1 MFTYLVTIFWG
12 SMSVF
17 LKQIK
22 IVGFKSFVEP
32 TTLYFNHPRVAVVG
46 PNGCG
51 KSNVIDAIRWV
62 MGESSPKFLRG
73 DLMSDVIFNGSVQRK
88 PLGVASV
95 EILLDNQ
102 NGLLLGAYVTKGD
115 VALRREINRSGEST
129 YYINGQRVRRKDL
142 TDLWL
147 GTGAGAR
154 GYAIIGQNM
163 VNHLVEANP
172 EVLRGYLEEA
182 AGVSKYKE
190 RRKESAERLNIV
202 MENLA
207 RITDIVFELNGQ
219 LERLQKEA
227 GDAELYH
234 QYRKQLREYQEQ
246 FELANA
252 RQLFKK
258 YQKLQEQAS
267 QYLQAE
273 RHLSQQVEDD
283 ETQLQA
289 LEQRLIQSQD
299 NIQKAQ
305 QHLHQL
311 QMQCQQSE
319 QQYQQR
325 LKDKAYYL
333 QEHEQLLLD
342 KQQLTTQ
349 VESEQLELNQLNQTI
364 QTLQESA
371 HQSHEDL
378 LQHRAQEQSLRMALK
393 EAHQERQNSRYQ
405 LQQRKTQFQ
414 ILQAKQEQA
423 STSIAQLKEQM
434 LLLQKNVRQQNGEQF
449 LEKRQQ
455 AEMVLLSLQ
464 HQKAE
469 QVENLRIAEK
479 QLILIQAEFQQFKND
494 LIKWQKDME
503 ATTRATL
510 MAQAAYQGMLDAEIP
525 AQQAERLQ
533 DWSLKSAW
541 MQKWSV
547 PEAWQ
552 KVVDWLWGHFLPAY
566 LGDQSDWLSVIQQQV
581 SGCFS
586 ILETFDEKTG
596 LPLPRLIDFLGA
608 DKAPMT
614 WIDFASIYLVEN
626 EDALLSYQSQLT
638 RQQMLLT
645 PCGIWAGPK
654 WVCRI
659 PLSEMKSQG
668 LATRLHD
675 VQQTEKVLADKTK
688 DYDVFIAQYGL
699 IEKQYIDARAT
710 SEQKKQ
716 LMMNL
721 EHELKLAQQ
730 QLLVYEQ
737 QHALFKQE
745 RERVLRDCERFEQQY
760 VQMNGQLK
768 DWQID
773 SERLQSQIIDD
784 EQLDLV
790 SSERIAE
797 LQSKLALLEDK
808 TARFVEH
815 DNQKQHEL
823 TKLQTQHSF
832 HKLNLPKLVERLQGI
847 SARLTVLDQSP
858 IMQDMQDSEIL
869 VLNEQLK
876 QQVVQAEIAFNQIVD
891 ISKLELQKKAPL
903 VQSLDTLK
911 KQHMVALEKKWKFES
926 ELTQMQQE
934 IERLGDMF
942 SEKIWAH
949 LPAEHGT
956 SYFKALISEYER
968 KLELLGDVN
977 LLAVGLFQQ
986 EKTRHSQMLEQE
998 KDLLDA
1004 IAELEIAIQT
1014 LDNDMQQQLQQT
1026 LEQINQQL
1034 EVIFPQLFGGGEAK
1048 FVASCDN
1055 LLEATVTVQV
1065 QLPGKKQHRIQ
1076 LLSGGEKAL
1085 TAVALLFSIFSLNP
1099 APFCLLDE
1107 VDAALDDAN
1116 VQRLANLIRNMSN
1129 TVQFVL
1135 ITHNPLT
1142 MDVAMALVGVTM
1154 QEPGVSRVVSVN
1166 METALAM
1173 VNKE

>member
-1 MFTYLVTIFWG
+1 
-12 SMSVF
+12 MSVF

-88 PLGVASV
+88 ALGVASV

-115 VALRREINRSGEST
+115 VALRREINRSGDST

-202 MENLA
+202 SENLA
-207 RITDIVFELNGQ
+207 RISDIVFELNGQ

-252 RQLFKK
+252 RQLFRK

-267 QYLQAE
+267 QHLDAE
-273 RHLSQQVEDD
+273 GQLSQQVQDHEA
-283 ETQLQA
+283 QLQA
-289 LEQRLIQSQD
+289 LEHLLTQSQD
-299 NIQKAQ
+299 KIQKAQ

-342 KQQLTTQ
+342 KQQLTIQ
-349 VESEQLELNQLNQTI
+349 VENEQLELNQLHQTL

-371 HQSHEDL
+371 QQSQNDL
-378 LQHRAQEQSLRMALK
+378 VQHRTQEQSIRMALK
-393 EAHQERQNSRYQ
+393 EAHQERQNSRHQ

-423 STSIAQLKEQM
+423 SASIAQLKEQM
-434 LLLQKNVRQQNGEQF
+434 SMLQKNVRQQNGEQF

-455 AEMVLLSLQ
+455 AEMALLPLQ

-469 QVENLRIAEK
+469 QVENVRIAEK
-479 QLILIQAEFQQFKND
+479 QYILIQAEFQQFKND
-494 LIKWQKDME
+494 FQQWQKEMD
-503 ATTRATL
+503 ASTRASM

-541 MQKWSV
+541 MQKWNV
-547 PEAWQ
+547 PATWQ
-552 KVVDWLWGHFLPAY
+552 KVVDWLWGQFLPTY
-566 LGDQSDWLSVIQQQV
+566 LGEHDHWLSVLQQQV
-581 SGCFS
+581 SGCFAT
-586 ILETFDEKTG
+586 LETFHEKAD

-608 DKAPMT
+608 DKAPMG
-614 WIDFASIYLVEN
+614 WVHFASIYLVEN
-626 EDALLSYQSQLT
+626 EEALLSYQSQLT
-638 RQQMLLT
+638 PHQSLLT
-645 PCGIWAGPK
+645 PCGIWAGEK
-654 WVCRI
+654 WVYRI
-659 PLSEMKSQG
+659 PLKDMKSQG
-668 LATRLHD
+668 LATRLHH
-675 VQQTEKVLADKTK
+675 VQQTEKALTEKTK
-688 DYDVFIAQYGL
+688 DYDVFMTQYAL
-699 IEKQYIDARAT
+699 MEQQFIDAQAMR
-710 SEQKKQ
+710 EQQQQ

-721 EHELKLAQQ
+721 DHELKLAQQ
-730 QLLVYEQ
+730 QLLAYEQ

-745 RERVLRDCERFEQQY
+745 QERVLRDCERSEQQY
-760 VQMNGQLK
+760 AQMNAQLK
-768 DWQID
+768 DWQTD
-773 SERLQSQIIDD
+773 SERLQVQISDD
-784 EQLDLV
+784 EQFDLG
-790 SSERIAE
+790 SSERLAE

-808 TARFVEH
+808 TGRFVEL
-815 DNQKQHEL
+815 DNQNRHEL
-823 TKLQTQHSF
+823 TKLQTQQSF
-832 HKLNLPKLVERLQGI
+832 YQLNLPKLVERLQGI
-847 SARLTVLDQSP
+847 TTRLTVLDQSP
-858 IMQDMQDSEIL
+858 VMQDAQNAEMLALID
-869 VLNEQLK
+869 QLQ
-876 QQVVQAEIAFNQIVD
+876 QQVIQAEAQFNQFVEIAKV
-891 ISKLELQKKAPL
+891 ELQKKTPL
-903 VQSLDTLK
+903 VQALDALK
-911 KQHMVALEKKWKFES
+911 KQHMVALERKWKYET
-926 ELTQMQQE
+926 EMTQMQQE
-934 IERLGDMF
+934 IERLGETF
-942 SEKIWAH
+942 SEKSWAH

-956 SYFKALISEYER
+956 SYFKGLISEYEL
-968 KLELLGDVN
+968 KLQSLGDVN

-1034 EVIFPQLFGGGEAK
+1034 ELIFPQLFGGGEAK

-1055 LLEATVTVQV
+1055 LLEATVSVQV

-1116 VQRLANLIRNMSN
+1116 VQRLANLIKNMSN
-1129 TVQFVL
+1129 TVQFIL